1 MNRYHIETEYGR
13 FIVEAAEMTT
23 EYDKEGGFDYVIA
36 FDENGQAVAYYKR
49 VRWWMLISDKNKMK
63 VTEDDL
69 K

>member
-1 MNRYHIETEYGR
+1 MNRYHIVTEYGQY
-13 FIVEAAEMTT
+13 IVKAAEMTT

-36 FDENGQAVAYYKR
+36 FDETGQSVAYFKRVIWWMIINGQ
-49 VRWWMLISDKNKMK
+49 NQMK

>member
-1 MNRYHIETEYGR
+1 MNRYLIETECGR

-23 EYDKEGGFDYVIA
+23 EYDKEGGFDCVIA

-49 VRWWMLISDKNKMK
+49 VRWWMLISDQNKMK

>member
-1 MNRYHIETEYGR
+1 MNRYRIETEYGQ

-36 FDENGQAVAYYKR
+36 FDKNGQAVAYFKK
-49 VRWWMLISDKNKMK
+49 VIWWMLISDQNKMK
-63 VTEDDL
+63 VTEGDL